1 MLLFRPTLSKYC
13 TSRDTII
20 SDPLITLNDSLPER
34 VALQCS
40 IICVKVAQEVI
51 ELVYHNIPTE
61 GSSDFLPAWWYNILC
76 EYSLTPRFILL
87 STNQHRCLYGRH
99 CIDRRPSSPYHSG
112 RSHAGSDY
120 TVLELCPG
128 DTTQIPKL

>member
-13 TSRDTII
+13 TSRDTIT

-76 EYSLTPRFILL
+76 ELL
-87 STNQHRCLYGRH
+87 S
-99 CIDRRPSSPYHSG
+99 
-112 RSHAGSDY
+112 
-120 TVLELCPG
+120 
-128 DTTQIPKL
+128 DTTVIPDSG